1 MNCQCKSGF
10 FSLRDCGAPAVAQC
24 SVCNRAMCHTH
35 AAVET
40 QFTQCRDCVARATQT
55 DTQRS
60 NRTRNDVYDDDWA
73 YNYRHRYYSSGYA
86 PVYTGTHYH
95 RYYDSYDTRSLQAR
109 SGDYD
114 DDSDNARAGFG
125 DS

>member
-1 MNCQCKSGF
+1 MICQCKSGF
-10 FSLRDCGAPAVAQC
+10 FSLRDCGETALGQC
-24 SVCNRAMCHTH
+24 SVCQRGMCRQH

-40 QFTQCRDCVARATQT
+40 QFTQCRDCFARNAQA
-55 DTQRS
+55 DDRMK
-60 NRTRNDVYDDDWA
+60 RGAYDDDWA

-95 RYYDSYDTRSLQAR
+95 RYYDHYDTRSLHSR
-109 SGDYD
+109 SRDYD